1 MRHEDP
7 VILRPADG
15 ARPFVVERHAPRP
28 ELADRVA
35 HLWTVAW
42 HLPAGAV
49 HDQEVLSAPAV
60 QLSVEAGTVEVHGV
74 VTRRSMR
81 RLEGS
86 GRVLGCRLR
95 PGALLGGTRTPLAAL
110 VDRTL
115 PAEQVLGPWV
125 RRLPHDLDAAQALL
139 LQHLPA
145 AEPQGRLVE
154 QAVALLTAERE
165 LTRVDELARRL
176 GTTSRTLQRRFELC
190 LGVGPKWVL
199 QRQRISDALGE
210 VEDGTRVDWAALA
223 VQLGF
228 TDQAHLT
235 RVFHDLV
242 GVTPAAYE
250 RRVRAAQLPSAAA
263 SRSTSSA
270 RSSAVSAS

>member
-1 MRHEDP
+1 M
-7 VILRPADG
+7 
-15 ARPFVVERHAPRP
+15 VERHPPRP

-42 HLPAGAV
+42 HLAPDDV

-60 QLSVEAGTVEVHGV
+60 QLSVEDGRVEVHGV
-74 VTRRSMR
+74 VTRRSLR

-86 GRVLGCRLR
+86 GRVLGCRFR
-95 PGALLGGTRTPLAAL
+95 PGALLGARGAAL
-110 VDRTL
+110 SSLLDRTV

-125 RRLPHDLDAAQALL
+125 DRLPGDLGGAQELL
-139 LQHLPA
+139 LEHLPSV
-145 AEPQGRLVE
+145 EPQGRLVE
-154 QAVALLTAERE
+154 QAVALLTAERD
-165 LTRVDELARRL
+165 LTRVGDLADRL
-176 GTTSRTLQRRFELC
+176 GTTSRTLQRRFEQC

-210 VEDGTRVDWAALA
+210 VEAGTRVDWAVLA
-223 VQLGF
+223 VTLGF

-235 RVFHDLV
+235 RVFRDLV

-250 RRVRAAQLPSAAA
+250 RRVRAAQRPSAAA
-263 SRSTSSA
+263 SSATSSP
-270 RSSAVSAS
+270 RSSEVSAS